1 MSNDPIDFSALAALR
16 PGEAKDVLA
25 RAMGS
30 RWREPA
36 PHQEGMVVS
45 IARTD
50 DQNAMPELIAETTT
64 AA

>member
-1 MSNDPIDFSALAALR
+1 MTNDPIDFPALARLR

-45 IARTD
+45 IARID
-50 DQNAMPELIAETTT
+50 GQNAMTEAIVETTT